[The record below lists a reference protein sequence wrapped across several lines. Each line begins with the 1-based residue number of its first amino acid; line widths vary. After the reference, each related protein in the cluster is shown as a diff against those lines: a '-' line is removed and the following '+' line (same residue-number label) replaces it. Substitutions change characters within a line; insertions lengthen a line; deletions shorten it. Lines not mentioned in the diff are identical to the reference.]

1 MKPIVLS
8 VFGPLP
14 VWKPPGASE
23 PELLAPADTKCTH
36 GANYA
41 AINQITNKR
50 YDGESVNFRQRYN
63 SHKNQAFNQ
72 NCVGYNSHFHRSIR
86 KYGFENFK
94 WFFRQTFVFKGLK
107 TLSDTERQAF
117 YAKIKAKFLYPC
129 ETYWIRRLELLNPK
143 KGYNKKESGEG
154 GAGHVYTDEQKARM
168 SAAQMGIG
176 TKPVTRCE
184 ILEDGKTHQKVR
196 LTRYDG
202 CRAAERAIPG
212 ASQQNISNCCTN
224 YKGVNSAGG
233 YLWWFCKDT
242 DVYDEDIMVD
252 WVGDVP
258 QVRVRSAIISKL
270 ELPNGDYLEQW
281 HDSMSEGALTLSTAD
296 KKVTQTKISRCCSGK
311 AKTHQGYT
319 FRRVT
324 TEKRE
329 DFDKDGKRKVAYDSD
344 GYKITKKR
352 KRE

>member
-117 YAKIKAKFLYPC
+117 YAKIKAEFLYPC

-176 TKPVTRCE
+176 TKPVTRCK

-202 CRAAERAIPG
+202 CSAAGRGNQG
-212 ASQQNISNCCTN
+212 AGFTDISKCCLHRKG
-224 YKGVNSAGG
+224 YKSAGG
-233 YLWWFCKDT
+233 YLWWFCKED
-242 DVYDEDIMVD
+242 DIYDKDIMVE
-252 WVGDVP
+252 WVGNLPGTPSTSCNQAV
-258 QVRVRSAIISKL
+258 ISKL
-270 ELPNGDYLEQW
+270 KLAEGYLEQW
-281 HDSMSEGALTLSTAD
+281 HDSMSEGALTLSTDD
-296 KKVTQTKISRCCSGK
+296 KRVFASCISSCCSGRL
-311 AKTHQGYT
+311 KTHGGYT
-319 FRRVT
+319 FRKVT
-324 TEKRE
+324 TEKKE
-329 DFDKDGKRKVAYDSD
+329 DFPDGKREILV
-344 GYKITKKR
+344 KKR